1 MRRSSSAAW
10 LLARAYTYK
19 YHAQGDDRGDG
30 LGETEFSSDL
40 IVWNGFITAEAQ
52 NVEAGYAQIES
63 SKKKVYDYLLSKG
76 IAAEAVVF
84 QFVNVTKQYEPVYS
98 ANGSWAGQR
107 FTGYRLSQG
116 FTVESKSVDAV
127 ENVSREISSLIAQGV
142 SIEAMQPD
150 YYYTKLDDV
159 KLSLIEKAS
168 ADARVRA
175 EKIAVNAGAKL
186 GGVASARRA
195 CSRSRVPI
203 PTRSSRPEDRSTPRA
218 GRKRPVSPCGSNT
231 ALSKRYGKSCKNR
244 PGLTSRWTERI
255 FFVLLLAAVALR
267 NDAVWRV
274 VSGAFVVWVMCALWA
289 VAPTLRKPARGGRRR
304 RMRPVARRPNPN
316 MTIKRKSTKSNEI
329 WKDLSGCA
337 SHPALRGLCI
347 SAAYVRRFIT
357 TCSRVGTAVR

>member
-1 MRRSSSAAW
+1 MKAYWKYLIIGVAIVVSAW

-19 YHAQGDDRGDG
+19 YHAQETIVVTG

-76 IAAEAVVF
+76 IAADAVVF
-84 QFVNVTKQYEPVYS
+84 QFVNVNKQYEPVYS

-159 KLSLIEKAS
+159 KLSLIES
-168 ADARVRA
+168 LGRCPCPCRENCGQCRSEARRSGFGPYGRVPDHGRQYQRGVLGRRIVQHLEPA
-175 EKIAVNAGAKL
+175 EK
-186 GGVASARRA
+186 ARITM
-195 CSRSRVPI
+195 RV
-203 PTRSSRPEDRSTPRA
+203 E
-218 GRKRPVSPCGSNT
+218 
-231 ALSKRYGKSCKNR
+231 Y
-244 PGLTSRWTERI
+244 RI
-255 FFVLLLAAVALR
+255 
-267 NDAVWRV
+267 
-274 VSGAFVVWVMCALWA
+274 
-289 VAPTLRKPARGGRRR
+289 K
-304 RMRPVARRPNPN
+304 
-316 MTIKRKSTKSNEI
+316 
-329 WKDLSGCA
+329 
-337 SHPALRGLCI
+337 
-347 SAAYVRRFIT
+347 
-357 TCSRVGTAVR
+357 

>member
-1 MRRSSSAAW
+1 MKAYWKYLIIGVAIVVSAW

-19 YHAQGDDRGDG
+19 YHAQETIVVTG

-76 IAAEAVVF
+76 IAADAVVF
-84 QFVNVTKQYEPVYS
+84 QFVNVNKQYEPVYS

-175 EKIAVNAGAKL
+175 EKL
-186 GGVASARRA
+186 RSMPERSSAEWLRPVWA
-195 CSRSRVPI
+195 CSRSRAPI

-218 GRKRPVSPCGSNT
+218 GRKKPVSPCGSNT

-244 PGLTSRWTERI
+244 PGAYLPMDGTGIFRPASRSGRFEGRCGLACGIGCLRSVGDVCAVGRSADFAQTCPRGCSDAGCGRSQDGRI
-255 FFVLLLAAVALR
+255 R
-267 NDAVWRV
+267 
-274 VSGAFVVWVMCALWA
+274 
-289 VAPTLRKPARGGRRR
+289 T
-304 RMRPVARRPNPN
+304 
-316 MTIKRKSTKSNEI
+316 
-329 WKDLSGCA
+329 
-337 SHPALRGLCI
+337 
-347 SAAYVRRFIT
+347 
-357 TCSRVGTAVR
+357 